1 MSDRSNPFAPITEEL
16 SLDDNSVIAR
26 LTRVERRLA
35 EVEAR
40 LQRLE
45 SPPLL
50 IEGPAAEAA

>member
-1 MSDRSNPFAPITEEL
+1 MSDRANPFAAVSEEL
-16 SLDDNSVIAR
+16 SPDDNSVIAR
-26 LTRVERRLA
+26 LTRVERRLT

-50 IEGPAAEAA
+50 IKGPAAEAA